1 MATLIDAVSMLKK
14 LGFYETVFPFILV
27 LALIFGVLER
37 FKPFGPNRVVNGTV
51 ATIVALFFISITRVS
66 SFLANLIPLITAFLI
81 ILVFLILIF
90 MFIGVKEETI
100 AKAIFEHSEGY
111 GILLIIFVM
120 LVFVVLSQVFPE
132 QALMTQMPGAAKSLN
147 ISLYPA
153 DATASEKAA
162 AMLSAQTG
170 AIIFSPKI
178 MALIAMMV
186 TFAVAVYYIV
196 RDKKY

>member
-1 MATLIDAVSMLKK
+1 
-14 LGFYETVFPFILV
+14 
-27 LALIFGVLER
+27 
-37 FKPFGPNRVVNGTV
+37 
-51 ATIVALFFISITRVS
+51 
-66 SFLANLIPLITAFLI
+66 
-81 ILVFLILIF
+81 
-90 MFIGVKEETI
+90 
-100 AKAIFEHSEGY
+100 
-111 GILLIIFVM
+111 M